1 MTNKTKTTL
10 NMSLIPLVVIVVLMI
25 GAGYFLLQGEI
36 KLPGFNKGTQI
47 RRLDG
52 FPTVITTEMPL
63 EK

>member
-1 MTNKTKTTL
+1 M
-10 NMSLIPLVVIVVLMI
+10 VVIVVLMI